1 MARKLKGQQQ
11 TLSGSP
17 TGTFTNFSPKPIQ
30 ANRAPTSA
38 DTGYEIGQLWADT
51 TGTTMYGL
59 SAVSGGSAT
68 WNLLGPGASDVDS
81 LTTDDSTVVTPT
93 GGTIQVDG
101 GDNITTSGSNGPG
114 VVTLDLDAAITLATS
129 VTSPLYT
136 AAGGADLSLLAP
148 AGQDA
153 IITLGDSAGANS
165 FIVEALDGTDVFTVD
180 SSGTITFTN
189 FSNTGTFTTAGGTAS
204 INASSNFNTVI
215 NSGTSTGTIT
225 LGNGAAGAITADT
238 AAGISLDAA
247 TASYFTVT
255 GAADLTLASTL
266 GSIPITAG
274 EAAADAIVLNA
285 SDGAGG
291 VQIQAGT
298 GGILIGNQADCT
310 TIDMGDTAP
319 TASRTITVGGGT
331 VVTASVT
338 DTIDIGPDGA
348 TTNADSIK
356 VVNINTGGVTTGEVN
371 TNIATGAITS
381 GTHTVLI
388 QSGNVTAGTVTTGIS
403 TGTGTKTV
411 GLGNGDGN
419 TTFNCNAITNI
430 NASVNANTAINTG
443 TSTGTVTVGNG
454 AAGAIAVDTGAGI
467 SLDAAT
473 ASNFT
478 VTGAADLTLT
488 STAGSIPITAGEA
501 DAAAI
506 ALQAAA
512 GGLDI
517 DTGLAIIGDAAGNIE
532 LNSSAGTIL
541 IGNDDVDQNMEFGTD
556 GERTVTVGSTNGA
569 AALVLQAGTGEI
581 TVTGTVK
588 EINGEFLEASGDEIT
603 SVSQSP
609 LLTTAADTAGAA
621 TGSNGDVNLMYLQ
634 QGVLMEQFI
643 IGTQTIIGP
652 RMDSNGLLVSL
663 DLTNAEGAEYNFGAG
678 RTNSRHAFTIGT
690 SAPFF
695 FEVGLYINDMDGA
708 APYVIGFRKSE
719 ANNATMA
726 SYTDYAAIG
735 MNAGSSTTNIVTM
748 TELNSAG
755 QTVTD
760 TTDAWGG
767 DGSTNTLRVLVDG
780 SGNVTYTIN
789 GSAPS
794 ASAAFQFDNADVVV
808 PYIHLLHNANATEVD
823 ITSIKVGFQ
832 A

>member
-1 MARKLKGQQQ
+1 MGRPKNAYGLTKPLEKIFP
-11 TLSGSP
+11 SP
-17 TGTFTNFSPKPIQ
+17 VIAG
-30 ANRAPTSA
+30 RAPTSS
-38 DTGYEIGQLWADT
+38 DTKFPLGQTWIYNSIVYMLANVA
-51 TGTTMYGL
+51 
-59 SAVSGGSAT
+59 SGSASWT
-68 WNLLGPGASDVDS
+68 LVGPGSSDVDTLGATS
-81 LTTDDSTVVTPT
+81 GDTTVTPT
-93 GGTIQVDG
+93 AGKITLTAGT
-101 GDNITTSGSNGPG
+101 NITTTGSDPG
-114 VVTLDLDAAITLATS
+114 SITLATS
-129 VTSPLYT
+129 ASPTFSTSVTSADFT
-136 AAGGADLSLLAP
+136 AAGGSDLQLTAP
-148 AGQDA
+148 SGQDA
-153 IITLGDSAGANS
+153 IITLGDSAGATN

-180 SSGTITFTN
+180 SSGTISFTN
-189 FSNTGTFTTAGGTAS
+189 LANTGTFTTSGGTVS
-204 INASSNFNTVI
+204 LNASSNFNTVI
-215 NSGTSTGTIT
+215 NSGTSSGMVTI
-225 LGNGAAGAITADT
+225 GNGSAGAIAVDT
-238 AAGISLDAA
+238 GAGISLDAA
-247 TASYFTVT
+247 TASNFTVT
-255 GAADLTLASTL
+255 GAADLTLASTA
-266 GSIPITAG
+266 GSIPVTAG
-274 EAAADAIVLNA
+274 EAAADAIVLEA
-285 SDGAGG
+285 SHGDGG
-291 VQIQAGT
+291 VQIKAGT
-298 GGILIGNQADCT
+298 GGVLIGNEADT
-310 TIDMGDTAP
+310 TTLDLGNIAP
-319 TASRTITVGGGT
+319 TASRTTTIGGGT

-356 VVNINTGGVTTGEVN
+356 TVNINTGGVTTGEVL

-381 GTHTVLI
+381 GTHTLLL
-388 QSGNVTAGTVTTGIS
+388 QSGNVTAGTVTMGLG
-403 TGTGTKTV
+403 TGTGTKTI

-419 TTFNCNAITNI
+419 TTFNVSAITNI
-430 NASVNANTAINTG
+430 NDSVNADTAINTG
-443 TSTGTVTVGNG
+443 TSTGTITVGNS
-454 AAGAIAVDTGAGI
+454 AAGAVAVDTAAGI

-506 ALQAAA
+506 ALQAAS

-517 DTGLAIIGDAAGNIE
+517 DLGLAMIADAAGNIE
-532 LNSSAGTIL
+532 LNSSAGQIL
-541 IGNDDVDQNMEFGTD
+541 IGNDDVDQNADFATD

-588 EINGEFLEASGDEIT
+588 EIDGEFVEASGDEI
-603 SVSQSP
+603 SSISQSP
-609 LLTTAADTAGAA
+609 ILTTAANTAGAA
-621 TGSNGDVNLMYLQ
+621 TGANGDVNLMYLQ

-652 RMDSNGLLVSL
+652 RMDANGLLVSL
-663 DLTNAEGAEYNFGAG
+663 DLTGAEGAEYNFGGA

-690 SAPFF
+690 SAAFF

-726 SYTDYAAIG
+726 SYSDYAAIG
-735 MNAGSSTTNIVTM
+735 MNAASSVTNIVTM
-748 TELNSAG
+748 TELNGGG

-767 DGSTNTLRVLVDG
+767 DGTTHTLRVLVDA
-780 SGNVTYTIN
+780 SGNVTYTID

-794 ASAAFQFDNADVVV
+794 SVAAFQFDNTDVVV
-808 PYIHLLHNANATEVD
+808 PYIHLLHSASATQVD
-823 ITSIKVGFQ
+823 ITSLKVGFQ